1 MLKDILLVG
10 TGSAIG
16 GISRFV
22 LGKWISST
30 FIASFPY
37 STFLINIV
45 GSFLIGVFIALQGK
59 HSITEMSMLFLTVGF
74 CGGFTTFSSFSLEN
88 ILLLKQGNVG
98 IAMLYIASSI
108 ILGLAAVYLGM
119 IVIGD

>member
-1 MLKDILLVG
+1 MWKDILLVG

-22 LGKWISST
+22 LGKLISST

-59 HSITEMSMLFLTVGF
+59 QSITEMSMLFLTVGF